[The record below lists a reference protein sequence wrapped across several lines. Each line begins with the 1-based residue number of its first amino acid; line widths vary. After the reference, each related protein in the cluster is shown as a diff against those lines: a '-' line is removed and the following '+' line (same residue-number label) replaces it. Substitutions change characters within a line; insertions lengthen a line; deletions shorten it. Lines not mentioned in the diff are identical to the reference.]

1 MIRAA
6 LGSAVAVL
14 LALAACT
21 DPATCALAPGETA
34 VAVDRLGCP
43 TDFAALATAKDDS
56 VFAHTETVLV
66 IIDREDGDALHFID
80 SERYAL
86 HYDYASAHLNLPG
99 KTAVGSLADFNI
111 LNYRR
116 PNRRFVLGK
125 LVAYVD
131 QDLLTYE
138 LAAGDTADAAMI
150 IAAFE
155 RVRGALYDGDRL
167 RYRAVSAEQERHLP
181 ALRDRIPTIATDE
194 VFRNQTYQPL
204 NPGVAYGVL
213 RFRQTATLEGT
224 PLSPTDLV
232 VLDRVPNDVAMV
244 AGIITGEFQ
253 TPLAHVAV
261 LAQTRGTPNMALRD
275 AWTDPR
281 LRALADQLVRLEVGP
296 QAFTIAVGD
305 PAEAQAYWDS
315 LRPPALQLPVHDS
328 TTLPLFDVTRA
339 TVANVVQIGAKA
351 SNLGELYTIG
361 VGTGHELPLPERPLA
376 IPFAHYAN
384 HLAAAGVGPLLDAVL
399 ADYAA
404 GTLTPAQL
412 EARLFAI
419 RWRIY
424 TAPIDPAL
432 VTQVATLA
440 RARWP
445 EPTRLRF
452 RSSTNVEDLAE
463 FTGAGLYTSAGAA
476 LVDGEAALANAIKVV
491 WASAWNAQAF
501 VERDFY
507 RVAQR
512 EVRMA
517 VLIHPAQDDEL
528 ANGVALTI
536 NQFSE
541 RRPAFY
547 INSQLGEV
555 SVTNPTG
562 GATPE
567 QLLYYTW
574 YEEPEYEVIT
584 RSSLM
589 GWAVDWPSPVGG
601 PDRRRAR
608 RARRLPD
615 RHQRPPARALP
626 GGRRRRRVEAPAR
639 AAPAHQAGPAVPRSH
654 RDAVAPRSPP
664 MRPRP
669 RLAMVGWLTAIAS
682 RYAGP
687 CTIADGR
694 PLHTR
699 PSRFVI
705 SSAYAGTPAAL
716 PAAGGSHASC
726 SPRLV
731 PRPRLRGRLHHRHRH
746 RRSVDRL
753 LRHRQRRGLQAGHR
767 LEGVGRR
774 RRRRPPR
781 RLRVRRHHQ
790 RLGQRLGLQR
800 RRPDQRRRRRRP
812 GRR

>member
-1 MIRAA
+1 MRRVVALA
-6 LGSAVAVL
+6 LGAL
-14 LALAACT
+14 LIAAC
-21 DPATCALAPGETA
+21 DEPPTCALDPGQRADAIER
-34 VAVDRLGCP
+34 VGCP
-43 TDFAALATAKDDS
+43 DDFAAQATGKDDS

-80 SERYAL
+80 SERYRL
-86 HYDYASAHLNLPG
+86 HYDYASSHLNLAG
-99 KTAVGSLADFNI
+99 KTAVGTLAEFNI

-116 PNRRFVLGK
+116 PNRRFILGK

-138 LAAGDTADAAMI
+138 LAAGDTADADMI
-150 IAAFE
+150 VGAFE
-155 RVRGALYDGDRL
+155 RVRGALYDGERL
-167 RYRAVSAEQERHLP
+167 RYRAVSATQEALLP
-181 ALRDRIPTIATDE
+181 SLRDRIPTIATDE

-224 PLSPTDLV
+224 PLAPTDLV

-261 LAQTRGTPNMALRD
+261 LAQTRGTPNMGLRD

-296 QAFTIAVGD
+296 QDFTISVGD

-315 LRPPALQLPVHDS
+315 LRPTALQVPTHDS
-328 TTLPLFDVTRA
+328 VTLPLFDVTRS

-351 SNLGELYTIG
+351 ANLGDLYTVG

-384 HLAAAGVGPLLDAVL
+384 HLAAAGVGPDLDAVL

-404 GTLTPAQL
+404 GTLTPAAL

-419 RWRIY
+419 RWKIY
-424 TAPIDPAL
+424 TTPVDPAL
-432 VTQVATLA
+432 LTQLTTLM
-440 RARWP
+440 RTRWADT
-445 EPTRLRF
+445 TRIRF

-476 LVDGEAALANAIKVV
+476 LVDGDTAIANAIKVV

-507 RVAQR
+507 RVDQR
-512 EVRMA
+512 EVRMG
-517 VLIHPAQDDEL
+517 VLIHPAQEDEL

-536 NQFSE
+536 NQFSAL
-541 RRPAFY
+541 RPAFY

-567 QLLYYTW
+567 QILYYTW

-589 GWAVDWPSPVGG
+589 TWATDWPSTTAVLTDAELDELAGYLTDINTRIRVRYPGSAADVEWKLL
-601 PDRRRAR
+601 PDRRLIIKQAR
-608 RARRLPD
+608 PFRD
-615 RHQRPPARALP
+615 RT
-626 GGRRRRRVEAPAR
+626 APASR
-639 AAPAHQAGPAVPRSH
+639 GAGR
-654 RDAVAPRSPP
+654 
-664 MRPRP
+664 
-669 RLAMVGWLTAIAS
+669 
-682 RYAGP
+682 
-687 CTIADGR
+687 
-694 PLHTR
+694 
-699 PSRFVI
+699 
-705 SSAYAGTPAAL
+705 
-716 PAAGGSHASC
+716 
-726 SPRLV
+726 
-731 PRPRLRGRLHHRHRH
+731 
-746 RRSVDRL
+746 
-753 LRHRQRRGLQAGHR
+753 
-767 LEGVGRR
+767 
-774 RRRRPPR
+774 
-781 RLRVRRHHQ
+781 
-790 RLGQRLGLQR
+790 
-800 RRPDQRRRRRRP
+800 
-812 GRR
+812 

>member
-1 MIRAA
+1 
-6 LGSAVAVL
+6 
-14 LALAACT
+14 
-21 DPATCALAPGETA
+21 
-34 VAVDRLGCP
+34 
-43 TDFAALATAKDDS
+43 
-56 VFAHTETVLV
+56 
-66 IIDREDGDALHFID
+66 
-80 SERYAL
+80 
-86 HYDYASAHLNLPG
+86 
-99 KTAVGSLADFNI
+99 
-111 LNYRR
+111 
-116 PNRRFVLGK
+116 
-125 LVAYVD
+125 
-131 QDLLTYE
+131 
-138 LAAGDTADAAMI
+138 
-150 IAAFE
+150 
-155 RVRGALYDGDRL
+155 
-167 RYRAVSAEQERHLP
+167 
-181 ALRDRIPTIATDE
+181 
-194 VFRNQTYQPL
+194 
-204 NPGVAYGVL
+204 VAYGVL

-399 ADYAA
+399 TDYAA

-589 GWAVDWPSPVGG
+589 GWAVDWPSPVGVLTDAELDELAG
-601 PDRRRAR
+601 YLTDINAR
-608 RARRLPD
+608 LRVRYPGAAADVEWKL
-615 RHQRPPARALP
+615 LP
-626 GGRRRRRVEAPAR
+626 GRR
-639 AAPAHQAGPAVPRSH
+639 PAHQAGPAVPRSH
-654 RDAVAPRSPP
+654 RDAVAPEVAPDAAAPEARDGGLAHGDRVQVCRTLHNRRRTALAHSPFALRDLERLRWHTGCFTRCRRFPCVFLSSPRSSASPSRAPAPP
-664 MRPRP
+664 TPAPPLSRSLATTPPTAWSASRPPARRSRSMSTATAAATPTCAATPPAPRTASRTPTATTRPAAATTTARATMTAAMMTAAPTTAPPWRCRTPTTPTATRPRTPTAPATTRP
-669 RLAMVGWLTAIAS
+669 RTTRRQSDSTVDSADS
-682 RYAGP
+682 AGDDSVSDGDDDG
-687 CTIADGR
+687 TADGDDCDCV
-694 PLHTR
+694 P
-699 PSRFVI
+699 PPP
-705 SSAYAGTPAAL
+705 GTPA
-716 PAAGGSHASC
+716 
-726 SPRLV
+726 
-731 PRPRLRGRLHHRHRH
+731 
-746 RRSVDRL
+746 
-753 LRHRQRRGLQAGHR
+753 
-767 LEGVGRR
+767 
-774 RRRRPPR
+774 
-781 RLRVRRHHQ
+781 
-790 RLGQRLGLQR
+790 
-800 RRPDQRRRRRRP
+800 
-812 GRR
+812 

>member
-155 RVRGALYDGDRL
+155 RVRGALYDGERL

-399 ADYAA
+399 TDYAA

-476 LVDGEAALANAIKVV
+476 VIDGEAALANAIKVV

-589 GWAVDWPSPVGG
+589 GWAVDWPSPVGVLT
-601 PDRRRAR
+601 DAE
-608 RARRLPD
+608 LD
-615 RHQRPPARALP
+615 EL
-626 GGRRRRRVEAPAR
+626 
-639 AAPAHQAGPAVPRSH
+639 AGY
-654 RDAVAPRSPP
+654 
-664 MRPRP
+664 
-669 RLAMVGWLTAIAS
+669 LTDINA
-682 RYAGP
+682 
-687 CTIADGR
+687 
-694 PLHTR
+694 
-699 PSRFVI
+699 
-705 SSAYAGTPAAL
+705 
-716 PAAGGSHASC
+716 
-726 SPRLV
+726 
-731 PRPRLRGRLHHRHRH
+731 
-746 RRSVDRL
+746 
-753 LRHRQRRGLQAGHR
+753 
-767 LEGVGRR
+767 
-774 RRRRPPR
+774 
-781 RLRVRRHHQ
+781 RLRVRYPGAAADVEWK
-790 RLGQRLGLQR
+790 LL
-800 RRPDQRRRRRRP
+800 P
-812 GRR
+812 GRRLLIKQARPFRDRTATP